1 MLRFAGE
8 IGATTFEAVFATL
21 AILRAAPAP
30 GWIDLMPGYA
40 SILVVIDPLVTTP
53 AAGAR
58 RVRQLLRA
66 ARPASTS
73 EETGD
78 AANKPAARK
87 PPAVVPDDLQT
98 PRPPRHLEVPV
109 LYHADVAPD
118 LLALAAEKALPVP
131 ALIERHSQ
139 PVYRCHMLGFR
150 PGFPFLGGLDP
161 RLATP
166 RLTTPR
172 LSVPAGSVA
181 VAGQQTGIYPSA
193 GPGGWRI
200 IGRTP
205 LVLFDPTRPD
215 PFLVHAGDH
224 VTFVPIDEA
233 RFAALAQRAAGAA

>member
-8 IGATTFEAVFATL
+8 IGATTFAAVFATL

-40 SILVVIDPLVTTP
+40 SILIVIDPLVTTP
-53 AAGAR
+53 AASAR
-58 RVRQLLRA
+58 LVRQRLRA
-66 ARPASTS
+66 ARPAIAPR
-73 EETGD
+73 D
-78 AANKPAARK
+78 
-87 PPAVVPDDLQT
+87 
-98 PRPPRHLEVPV
+98 PRPRRHLEIPV

-166 RLTTPR
+166 RLATPR

-205 LVLFDPTRPD
+205 LRLFDHTRPD
-215 PFLVHAGDH
+215 PFLVHAGDQ

-233 RFAALAQRAAGAA
+233 QFAALAQREMRAA